1 MLFSLKI
8 VSFLNKT
15 SFLRYHT
22 AARWHIVISVLLI
35 KMKTLY
41 TNDEHGA
48 CFGIPWLEVRY
59 SGNWAQEYC
68 KISSGLNGFC
78 FAISIA
84 FMMCRQE

>member
-22 AARWHIVISVLLI
+22 ADRWYIVISVLLI

-59 SGNWAQEYC
+59 SGTGLKNIVKCA
-68 KISSGLNGFC
+68 SGLNGFY